1 MYLLPLQSPFS
12 GPAEGEKRK
21 TGTKWPH
28 KPQEYTVS
36 LVSLLV
42 PLLRPH
48 LHFTVQV
55 AVSAQIQL
63 RHGQEG
69 KQHWIGEGQNWML
82 SGVCAARMQCFLQWH
97 FLVFV
102 KRVPN
107 TKGLAAVGSGL
118 SLEMGSSSLLSSS
131 SGVIQVQGF
140 LQEFSPK
147 NLSGQLA
154 LQKAN
159 YFTFLFSHPETMKL
173 LLTPWRPLRK
183 SYLTLDKGTPCTENR
198 HPVLHG
204 KLTFPWDPN
213 SQTLGVF
220 VLFKHYLFDSA
231 RNLHC

>member
-1 MYLLPLQSPFS
+1 
-12 GPAEGEKRK
+12 
-21 TGTKWPH
+21 
-28 KPQEYTVS
+28 
-36 LVSLLV
+36 
-42 PLLRPH
+42 
-48 LHFTVQV
+48 
-55 AVSAQIQL
+55 
-63 RHGQEG
+63 
-69 KQHWIGEGQNWML
+69 ML
-82 SGVCAARMQCFLQWH
+82 SGACARMQCFLQWH

-102 KRVPN
+102 KREPN
-107 TKGLAAVGSGL
+107 TKGSEHKGCRTQRVWLGSGL